1 MKQGFTIVPFKVDD
15 EHGISES
22 AGLAK
27 FSAAGVVLEFE
38 KEFLGLIKAG
48 GVREARIPLS
58 DILDIQFGK
67 GFLGAFGSITI
78 RFKNLSPLEGLQ
90 TKKGR
95 LKMKVARADRQA
107 AMESVENMKEFLR
120 GQQQEELPPT
130 TVRQLFGDEADT
142 KELE

>member
-1 MKQGFTIVPFKVDD
+1 MKQGFSIVPFKIDD

-22 AGLAK
+22 TGLAK

-38 KEFLGLIKAG
+38 KEFLGMIKTG

-78 RFKNLSPLEGLQ
+78 RFKNLGPLEGLP

-95 LKMKVARADRQA
+95 LKMKVARADREA
-107 AMESVENMKEFLR
+107 AIESVENMKGFLNAQR
-120 GQQQEELPPT
+120 MPDLPPT
-130 TVRQLFGDEADT
+130 TVRQLFGDEAET